1 MKNILIKLKVLFL
14 SRYSLKNKK
23 ETIKRIEDNINYDI
37 KSLDNTMKNIK
48 VYQNVLDNN
57 YINRYN
63 DSIKKLY
70 IQIENERIKNDEL
83 IFQPNKLLK
92 DIIFIKSQIN
102 KIEYIKKG
110 IEKWIVFQ
118 FEKEKRKIK
127 RIFIKRIYLI

>member
-23 ETIKRIEDNINYDI
+23 EAVKRIEDYINYDI

-110 IEKWIVFQ
+110 IEKWILFQ
-118 FEKEKRKIK
+118 FEKEEKFK
-127 RIFIKRIYLI
+127 RIFKKRT

>member
-83 IFQPNKLLK
+83 IFQLNKLLK

-110 IEKWIVFQ
+110 LKNGLYFNLKRK
-118 FEKEKRKIK
+118 KEKLKE
-127 RIFIKRIYLI
+127 FL